1 MNASVLVREERAI
14 SQWGPTMHT
23 ARKRGLAAA
32 TTWVVRKAMHALAVA
47 LFWVGRGR
55 SSSGLHEGYLMHEMG
70 VFRFICLSR
79 SFLKGVIAFQ
89 RRKRRTKSEE
99 RERSERACDRE
110 SVRPSVTSLS
120 PRGAFRKCPFIS
132 QTMRLHAQTDTCSAS
147 PDLDNKSKTFRVVER
162 RGN

>member
-32 TTWVVRKAMHALAVA
+32 TTWVARKAMHALAVA
-47 LFWVGRGR
+47 LFWVGR

-79 SFLKGVIAFQ
+79 SFLKGVIGLIAFQ

-99 RERSERACDRE
+99 RASVRSR
-110 SVRPSVTSLS
+110 VRPSVRHFSFAARSVSKVPFHFSNHETSCS
-120 PRGAFRKCPFIS
+120 NRHMFGIPRPR
-132 QTMRLHAQTDTCSAS
+132 Q
-147 PDLDNKSKTFRVVER
+147 
-162 RGN
+162 